1 MKQRIIFLNRTR
13 PVLTDGERRNA
24 LGGLGE
30 AHPVLL
36 TLRDEFDEAQIR
48 AAVDTAERERTDA
61 QRSYDS
67 GYLAAVLD
75 LRARIEDL
83 RTAKPERKLKSEG

>member
-1 MKQRIIFLNRTR
+1 MKPRIIYLNRTR

-24 LGGLGE
+24 IGGLGD

-48 AAVDTAERERTDA
+48 AAVDTAERERTPE
-61 QRSYDS
+61 QRAYDS

-75 LRARIEDL
+75 LRARIEEL
-83 RTAKPERKLKSEG
+83 TRAKAG